1 MEATKQITKSKAPF
15 KYSPQLVVLRSSRN
29 PVIMVNQV
37 STRIQDYK
45 LRKGTTSTQ
54 IIVKKVINIEPAPV
68 GLPLA
73 ASAVKVNSRPLSW
86 GSQL

>member
-1 MEATKQITKSKAPF
+1 MEATKQMAKSKAPF
-15 KYSPQLVVLRSSRN
+15 RYSPQLVVLRSSRN
-29 PVIMVNQV
+29 PVTMVSQV
-37 STRIQDYK
+37 SAKIQACK
-45 LRKGTTSTQ
+45 PRKGTTNTQ
-54 IIVKKVINIEPAPV
+54 IIVKKVINTEPEPV